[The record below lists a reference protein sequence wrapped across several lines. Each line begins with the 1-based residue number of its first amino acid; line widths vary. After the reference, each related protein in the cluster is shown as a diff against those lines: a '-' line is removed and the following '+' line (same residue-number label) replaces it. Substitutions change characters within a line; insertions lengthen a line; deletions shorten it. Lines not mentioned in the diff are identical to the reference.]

1 MNILL
6 FLDLGM
12 GEIVFIL
19 FVILMLFG
27 AESIPKF
34 ARTFGKVI
42 FEFKNATKDLQDS
55 IVDSAKEIKNQV
67 DVEGG
72 SIHNQFSKPF
82 KQAYNDVEKS
92 VNDTSTSVNKNLN
105 SQKKSSAETSS
116 DNQGVKGGETPNK

>member
-1 MNILL
+1 MSILL

-12 GEIVFIL
+12 GEIIFIL
-19 FVILMLFG
+19 FIILMLFG

-42 FEFKNATKDLQDS
+42 FEFKNATKDIQDS

-67 DVEGG
+67 DSEGG
-72 SIHNQFSKPF
+72 SIQNQFSKPF

-92 VNDTSTSVNKNLN
+92 VNDTSSSVNKNLN
-105 SQKKSSAETSS
+105 TQKQSSSETAS
-116 DNQGVKGGETPNK
+116 DSEEIKDGETPNK